1 MINGFKG
8 FGKDLKC
15 RGYQFEVG
23 NDYEHEGEVVAC
35 ESGFHIVERPLD
47 VFNYYQPSQSR
58 YCKVEGSGK
67 TDKHGSDTKVACQH
81 IKIGAEIGIIG
92 LVKAQIEYVKS
103 RTTFENTDPKQA
115 TAGNYGAATAGENGA
130 ATAGYNGA
138 ATAGYKGAATAGEN
152 GAATAGD
159 NGAATAGNY
168 GAATAGEKGAA
179 TAGEN
184 GAATSRGTVSVGD
197 NGCGLARGNGVK
209 IKGGIGS
216 VLVICEENKNNYD
229 IASWKSVVVDGEK
242 IKADTF
248 YGLVNGE
255 FVEVEDE

>member
-67 TDKHGSDTKVACQH
+67 TDKHGSDTKVSCQH
-81 IKIGAEIGIIG
+81 IKICAEIGIIG

-115 TAGNYGAATAGENGA
+115 TAGNYGAATAG
-130 ATAGYNGA
+130 Y
-138 ATAGYKGAATAGEN
+138 N

-168 GAATAGEKGAA
+168 GAATAGEKGAATAGEKGAA